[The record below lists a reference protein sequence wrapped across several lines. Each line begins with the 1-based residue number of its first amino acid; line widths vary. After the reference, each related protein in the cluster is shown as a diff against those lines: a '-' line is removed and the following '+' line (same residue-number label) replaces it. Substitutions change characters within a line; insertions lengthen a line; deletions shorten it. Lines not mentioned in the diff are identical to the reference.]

1 MTVETATLR
10 QQLTEA
16 MKDAM
21 RAKDSQ
27 RLGVLRMVLAAIKD
41 RDIAARTETSREGV
55 SDADV
60 IQVLQK
66 LVKQRRE
73 AADAFDSGGRPE
85 LSANER
91 AEAAIIE
98 TFLPAQMD
106 EAASTAAIRTA
117 IAESGASS
125 IKDMGK
131 VMALL
136 RERHAGVM
144 DMAKAS
150 PMVKSLLGA

>member
-106 EAASTAAIRTA
+106 EAASTAAIRAA
-117 IAESGASS
+117 IAEAGASS

>member
-1 MTVETATLR
+1 MTAETPNLR
-10 QQLTEA
+10 LRLNEA

-21 RAKDSQ
+21 RAKDSL

-41 RDIAARTETSREGV
+41 RDIAARTEASREGV

-60 IQVLQK
+60 VQVLQK

-73 AADAFDSGGRPE
+73 SAEAFDGGGRPE
-85 LSANER
+85 MAANER
-91 AEAAIIE
+91 AEAAVIE
-98 TFLPAQMD
+98 SFLPTQMD
-106 EAASTAAIRTA
+106 EAATKAAIQKA
-117 IAESGASS
+117 ISDTGAAS

-131 VMALL
+131 VMAAL

-150 PMVKSLLGA
+150 PLVKSILGA

>member
-55 SDADV
+55 SDA
-60 IQVLQK
+60 
-66 LVKQRRE
+66 
-73 AADAFDSGGRPE
+73 GGRPE

-106 EAASTAAIRTA
+106 EAASTAAIKAA
-117 IAESGASS
+117 IAEAGASS

>member
-1 MTVETATLR
+1 
-10 QQLTEA
+10 
-16 MKDAM
+16 
-21 RAKDSQ
+21 
-27 RLGVLRMVLAAIKD
+27 MVLAAIKD

-106 EAASTAAIRTA
+106 EAASTAAIRAA
-117 IAESGASS
+117 IAEAGASS

>member
-1 MTVETATLR
+1 MDIRER
-10 QQLTEA
+10 LTND

-106 EAASTAAIRTA
+106 EAASTAAIRAA
-117 IAESGASS
+117 IAEAGASS

>member
-106 EAASTAAIRTA
+106 EAASTAAIKAA
-117 IAESGASS
+117 IAEAGASS

>member
-117 IAESGASS
+117 IAEAGASS